1 MVITIRFYMNKSK
14 ERQIAQGLQQGD
26 HLAWLRLYEA
36 YAEPVWRNISR
47 LMGNDSAAV
56 ADIVQETFLAAARSA
71 RNFDSKRGLLW
82 VWLWTIARRQVALY
96 YRKQKPEII
105 LSQVRQWW
113 TSLDCDKL
121 DWIDAK
127 ADMPPVILESQ
138 ELAVLVR
145 FALSELPGDY
155 QTMLLA
161 KYVDNEP
168 AEKIA
173 GQLNCS
179 EVAVRS
185 KLARARK
192 AFRKAFKKITSSSPK
207 A

>member
-1 MVITIRFYMNKSK
+1 MDKNT
-14 ERQIAQGLQQGD
+14 EREIAQGLQQGD
-26 HLAWLRLYEA
+26 RQAWLRLYEA

-47 LMGNDSAAV
+47 LVGNDSAV
-56 ADIVQETFLAAARSA
+56 IADIVQETFLAAARSA
-71 RNFDSKRGLLW
+71 RNFRPDRGSLW

-96 YRKQKPEII
+96 YRKQKPQIV
-105 LSQVRQWW
+105 LSQARQWW
-113 TSLDCDKL
+113 TSLDGEKF

-127 ADMPPVILESQ
+127 ADMPPDILESQ

-145 FALSELPGDY
+145 LALSELPADY
-155 QTMLLA
+155 QTLLLA
-161 KYVDNEP
+161 KYVDKQP
-168 AEKIA
+168 AETIA
-173 GQLNCS
+173 GQMDCS

-192 AFRKAFKKITSSSPK
+192 AFRKAFKKITSSTLN